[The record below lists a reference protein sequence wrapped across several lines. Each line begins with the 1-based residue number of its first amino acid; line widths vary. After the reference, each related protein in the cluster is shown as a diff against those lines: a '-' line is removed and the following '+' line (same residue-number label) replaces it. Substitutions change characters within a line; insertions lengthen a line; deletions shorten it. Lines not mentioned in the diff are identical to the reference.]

1 MRRTFV
7 VTAGIGV
14 IAAVSMALLVP
25 TGAGAAQTPTP
36 SPTAVPTKIDAMCQK
51 LPGMQA
57 GVTDG
62 LAQSATALTT
72 ANETLS
78 ARRAAMTVAMTEL
91 ADAIVR
97 HLAALDAGANPGVT
111 GGVLKAKQAQYVAAV
126 VDWSKARTQ
135 AFETERQIV
144 FGELQQTLLDSL
156 ERIRLPVDATG

>member
-7 VTAGIGV
+7 VAAGIGV
-14 IAAVSMALLVP
+14 IAAVSLALLVP
-25 TGAGAAQTPTP
+25 AGAGAAQTPTP
-36 SPTAVPTKIDAMCQK
+36 STTAVPGKIDAMCQK

-57 GVTDG
+57 SAADG
-62 LAQSATALTT
+62 LAQSASALTT

-78 ARRAAMTVAMTEL
+78 ARRTAMTLAMTEL
-91 ADAIVR
+91 ADAIVN

-111 GGVLKAKQAQYVAAV
+111 GGVLKAKQAQYVATV

-156 ERIRLPVDATG
+156 DESACP